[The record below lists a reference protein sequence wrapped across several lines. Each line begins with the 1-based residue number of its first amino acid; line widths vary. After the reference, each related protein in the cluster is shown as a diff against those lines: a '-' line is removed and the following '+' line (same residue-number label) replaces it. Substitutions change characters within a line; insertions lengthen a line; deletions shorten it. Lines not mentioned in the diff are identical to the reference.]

1 MREVH
6 VGSDFSRLPH
16 APAPGEHQEEQEMAH
31 FIVHLALVP
40 ARMKQSVTQRRATN
54 VCSLTWVTVAFVVT
68 GLWMPETVLRCRS
81 ILAGKANLAGKL
93 WMDV

>member
-6 VGSDFSRLPH
+6 VGSDFSGLPH
-16 APAPGEHQEEQEMAH
+16 APAPGEHQEEQDMAH
-31 FIVHLALVP
+31 YRASRPWL
-40 ARMKQSVTQRRATN
+40 ARMKQSVTQRRATK
-54 VCSLTWVTVAFVVT
+54 VCSLTWVTIAFVVT